1 MIALTSTSHR
11 RPTAAW
17 AISGVADRPSQP
29 QLAVTAS
36 ACLLGLVKLLAH
48 HVSNLPD
55 GLGIVA
61 HHESRLAAGECTD
74 ACVDRFLAESCAVA
88 TGETVPSR
96 VLVQMALCAVTAL
109 SALSFGRPQDSP
121 RVKSHRRR
129 SRRETLSSMTTHPGA
144 NLVQRLWTSAIL
156 NGLLAVILGVVILLW
171 PGPSILVA
179 AVVFGV
185 YLLVS
190 GIAQVVSAFSLP
202 ASAGGRILLFISGAA
217 SVILA
222 VLAFRHFG
230 EGYAILLLAIW
241 IAVGFIFRGVAATA
255 TAISDPAFPGRGWAI
270 FFGIISILAGIVVLA
285 WPFDSIVTLALVA
298 GIWLIILGVMEI
310 VAGFGMRSDAKKV
323 EKKIT
328 GAAA

>member
-1 MIALTSTSHR
+1 
-11 RPTAAW
+11 
-17 AISGVADRPSQP
+17 
-29 QLAVTAS
+29 
-36 ACLLGLVKLLAH
+36 
-48 HVSNLPD
+48 
-55 GLGIVA
+55 
-61 HHESRLAAGECTD
+61 
-74 ACVDRFLAESCAVA
+74 
-88 TGETVPSR
+88 
-96 VLVQMALCAVTAL
+96 
-109 SALSFGRPQDSP
+109 
-121 RVKSHRRR
+121 
-129 SRRETLSSMTTHPGA
+129 MTTHPVA
-144 NLVQRLWTSAIL
+144 NLVQRLWISAIL
-156 NGLLAVILGVVILLW
+156 NGLLAVILGVVILMW

-190 GIAQVVSAFSLP
+190 GIAQVFSAFSLP

-255 TAISDPAFPGRGWAI
+255 TAINDPAFPGRGWAI

>member
-36 ACLLGLVKLLAH
+36 ACLLGLVKVLAH

-74 ACVDRFLAESCAVA
+74 ACVDRFLAESCPVA

-96 VLVQMALCAVTAL
+96 VLVQMALGAVTAL
-109 SALSFGRPQDSP
+109 SALSFGPQDSP
-121 RVKSHRRR
+121 RAKSHRRR
-129 SRRETLSSMTTHPGA
+129 SRRETLSGMTTHPVA
-144 NLVQRLWTSAIL
+144 NLVQRLWASAIL
-156 NGLLAVILGVVILLW
+156 NGLLAVILGVVILMW

-270 FFGIISILAGIVVLA
+270 FFGIISILAGI
-285 WPFDSIVTLALVA
+285 
-298 GIWLIILGVMEI
+298 WLIILGVMEI